1 MSNFANSL
9 LNLLN
14 YLTNIQHYFSTLM
27 IQNQVD
33 KHSQVFV
40 KHVKFDFLYQLPVLI
55 LSKNSFLLVL
65 NAIGKFIPNMT

>member
-14 YLTNIQHYFSTLM
+14 YLTNTQHYFSTLM

-33 KHSQVFV
+33 KHSQLFV
-40 KHVKFDFLYQLPVLI
+40 KHVKLDFLYQL
-55 LSKNSFLLVL
+55 LVL
-65 NAIGKFIPNMT
+65 NFIKEFIPVGT